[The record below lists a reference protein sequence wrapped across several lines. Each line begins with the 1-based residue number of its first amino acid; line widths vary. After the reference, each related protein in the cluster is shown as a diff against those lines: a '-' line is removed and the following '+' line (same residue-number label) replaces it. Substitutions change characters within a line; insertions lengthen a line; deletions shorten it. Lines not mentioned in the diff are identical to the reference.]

1 MRGIN
6 IFQEASG
13 VTEHNNSH
21 RKPRIGF
28 ADKLSEKYILLDMK
42 SQTKDQAIRDL
53 AESLRG
59 NPSLL
64 DFDRFLKDVY
74 KREKDA
80 STGIGKGIAIPH
92 ARTNTVKDFIV
103 AIGRKSPGIDFA
115 SVDGKSVEILILM
128 GAPLTGVNA
137 YLKLLARLSHIL
149 KRPGFIDG
157 IKKAADQKAVIEIFR
172 TYEK

>member
-1 MRGIN
+1 
-6 IFQEASG
+6 
-13 VTEHNNSH
+13 
-21 RKPRIGF
+21 
-28 ADKLSEKYILLDMK
+28 LSEKYILLDLK
-42 SQTKDQAIRDL
+42 SQTKDQAIREV

-59 NPSLL
+59 DPSLA
-64 DFDRFLKDVY
+64 DFDRFLKDVF

-115 SVDGKSVEILILM
+115 SVDGTPVEILILM
-128 GAPLTGVNA
+128 GAPLAQVHS

-149 KRPGFIDG
+149 KRPGFIEG
-157 IKKAADQKAVIEIFR
+157 IKKATDQKAVIEIFR
-172 TYEK
+172 TFES

>member
-1 MRGIN
+1 MIVAE
-6 IFQEASG
+6 Q
-13 VTEHNNSH
+13 TNSH
-21 RKPRIGF
+21 RKPRISF
-28 ADKLSEKYILLDMK
+28 ADRLSEKYILLDLK
-42 SQTKDQAIRDL
+42 SQTKDQAIREV

-59 NPSLL
+59 DPSLA
-64 DFDRFLKDVY
+64 DFDRFLKDVF

-115 SVDGKSVEILILM
+115 SVDGTPVEILILM
-128 GAPLTGVNA
+128 GAPLAQVHS

-149 KRPGFIDG
+149 KRPGFIEG
-157 IKKAADQKAVIEIFR
+157 IKKATDQKAVIEIFR
-172 TYEK
+172 TFES